1 MVPTVRRHLIAAGL
15 ALMVGASVV
24 VANQPGARFPWW
36 RNDQVV
42 EEIGLSTDQCDRIDH
57 IFQSMRA
64 ELRQELQELERLE
77 SKLSHLIQS
86 DADEAV
92 VIRSIDK
99 VETARAALSKT
110 RSVMYL
116 RMRQVMTPDQRVR
129 FTALQ
134 RRWDDEARKRSGT
147 TSQGSSGS
155 GPQKRED

>member
-1 MVPTVRRHLIAAGL
+1 MIPTVRRCLLAAVL
-15 ALMVGASVV
+15 ALTFGASV

-42 EEIGLSTDQCDRIDH
+42 EELGLTTDQCDRIDH
-57 IFQSMRA
+57 IFQSMRT
-64 ELRQELQELERLE
+64 ELRQELEELSRLE

-86 DADEAV
+86 DADEAI
-92 VIRSIDK
+92 VIRMIDK

-116 RMRQVMTPDQRVR
+116 RMRQVMNPDQRVR

-134 RRWDDEARKRSGT
+134 RRWDEEARKRGTSSLGSG
-147 TSQGSSGS
+147 GS

>member
-1 MVPTVRRHLIAAGL
+1 MIPTVRRCLLAASL
-15 ALMVGASVV
+15 ALLVGAPMAAAS
-24 VANQPGARFPWW
+24 QGGARFPWW

-42 EEIGLSTDQCDRIDH
+42 EELSLTTDQCDRIDH
-57 IFQSMRA
+57 IFQSMRT
-64 ELRQELQELERLE
+64 ELRQELEELERLE
-77 SKLSHLIQS
+77 TKLSHLIQS

-116 RMRQVMTPDQRVR
+116 RMRQVMAPDQRVR

-134 RRWDDEARKRSGT
+134 RRWEDEARKRGAPPGPASGAG
-147 TSQGSSGS
+147 SQR
-155 GPQKRED
+155 RED

>member
-1 MVPTVRRHLIAAGL
+1 MIPTVRRWLLAASL
-15 ALMVGASVV
+15 ALLVGAPLA
-24 VANQPGARFPWW
+24 ANQPGARFPWW

-42 EEIGLSTDQCDRIDH
+42 EELSLTTDQCDRIDH
-57 IFQSMRA
+57 IFQSMRT
-64 ELRQELQELERLE
+64 ELRQELEELERLE
-77 SKLSHLIQS
+77 TKLSHLIQS

-92 VIRSIDK
+92 VVRSIDK

-134 RRWDDEARKRSGT
+134 KRWDDEARKRGGT
-147 TSQGSSGS
+147 TGQGPGAGSQR
-155 GPQKRED
+155 RED

>member
-1 MVPTVRRHLIAAGL
+1 MIPTVRRWLLAAGL
-15 ALMVGASVV
+15 ALMVGGPV
-24 VANQPGARFPWW
+24 VAAAQSGARFPWW

-42 EEIGLSTDQCDRIDH
+42 EELSLTTDQCDRIDH
-57 IFQSMRA
+57 IFQSMRT
-64 ELRQELQELERLE
+64 ELRQELEELERLE
-77 SKLSHLIQS
+77 TKLSHLIQS

-92 VIRSIDK
+92 VVRSIDK

-134 RRWDDEARKRSGT
+134 RRWEEEARKRGGTSG
-147 TSQGSSGS
+147 QGSGAGS
-155 GPQKRED
+155 QRRDD

>member
-1 MVPTVRRHLIAAGL
+1 MIPTVRRWLLAASL
-15 ALMVGASVV
+15 ALLASAPLAA
-24 VANQPGARFPWW
+24 ANQPGARFPWW

-42 EEIGLSTDQCDRIDH
+42 EELSLTTDQCDRIDH
-57 IFQSMRA
+57 IFQSMRT
-64 ELRQELQELERLE
+64 ELRQELEELEQLE

-92 VIRSIDK
+92 VVRYIDK

-110 RSVMYL
+110 RSLMYL

-134 RRWDDEARKRSGT
+134 KRWEAEARKRGGT
-147 TSQGSSGS
+147 A
-155 GPQKRED
+155 GPSPGAGAPRRED